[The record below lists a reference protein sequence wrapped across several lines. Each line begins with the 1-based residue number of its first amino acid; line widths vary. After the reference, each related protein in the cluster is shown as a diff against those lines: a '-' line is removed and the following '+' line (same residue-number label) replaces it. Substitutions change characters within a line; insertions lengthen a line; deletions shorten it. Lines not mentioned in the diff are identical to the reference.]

1 MPNQN
6 QSPKIA
12 WNELDWT
19 KSISQLAK
27 ETGRS
32 PQYVRHQRL
41 FLFPPES
48 LRRPPGTELAEN
60 VTATAKKY
68 GIPWPVAKNWHIEA
82 GKLGKRG
89 PRPLVLPRD
98 FFPTTLHADAK
109 RLGVA
114 VYTLWKAMRRQGIA
128 PGRGKD
134 KGPVGNAKSILP
146 HDFVPASS
154 REDSERLGWR
164 RQRCGMP

>member
-19 KSISQLAK
+19 KPIAQLAR

-32 PQYVRHQRL
+32 PQYVRHHRL
-41 FLFPPES
+41 LLFPPES
-48 LRRPPGTELAEN
+48 LQRPPDTELAEN

-68 GIPWPVAKNWHIEA
+68 GIPWPVAKNWHLGA
-82 GKLGKRG
+82 GKPGKRG
-89 PRPLVLPRD
+89 PRPLVLPPD
-98 FFPTTLHADAK
+98 FFPTTLQADAK

-134 KGPVGNAKSILP
+134 KSPVRNAELILP
-146 HDFVPASS
+146 HDFVPTTF
-154 REDSERLGWR
+154 REDAKQLGWR
-164 RQRCGMP
+164 RQA